1 MFLALGAMIGQAGPN
16 MLDVGVGSPI
26 LPVVSTLSLVL
37 VLFTDAVSLD
47 DGSPVQRPRRSAN
60 TFGHRMLPFGSSS
73 LGWQPY
79 LLTRPGLVGN
89 PVGAGWQPPVRPDE
103 MAGVAVRNALQ
114 VVLML
119 GLSLPE
125 SAGRSDFGHHLPRPE
140 TRGIDIGDG
149 ILGDTPLL
157 VAGVEDRGAVARS
170 PIVALAVLGRGIV
183 NLEEELEKLRDS

>member
-16 MLDVGVGSPI
+16 MLDVGVDSPI

-79 LLTRPGLVGN
+79 LLTRPGSRWKSGRCGLAASSL
-89 PVGAGWQPPVRPDE
+89 AGQNGKCSRSDNAQGSPDVRAQPPRK
-103 MAGVAVRNALQ
+103 R
-114 VVLML
+114 
-119 GLSLPE
+119 LPE
-125 SAGRSDFGHHLPRPE
+125 PVP
-140 TRGIDIGDG
+140 
-149 ILGDTPLL
+149 
-157 VAGVEDRGAVARS
+157 
-170 PIVALAVLGRGIV
+170 
-183 NLEEELEKLRDS
+183 